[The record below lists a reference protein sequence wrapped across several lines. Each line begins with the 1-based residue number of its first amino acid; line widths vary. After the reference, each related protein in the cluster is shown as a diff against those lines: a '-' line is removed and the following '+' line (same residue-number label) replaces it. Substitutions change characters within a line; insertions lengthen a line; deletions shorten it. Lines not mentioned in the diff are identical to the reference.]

1 MAKKPNRFDLSKAV
15 SKKEAQ
21 RRAQGRAQQRAQVIK
36 ENKELKGTDKAFDSK
51 YGVRPQDFDNLKD
64 ALPDYPNAISHN
76 TVFHDNLRNHL
87 TELAARATL
96 ISQHDVGADKDEDKK
111 LGINQAV
118 QTRVQRAMPALN
130 VHISNAMEQLNR
142 SLAAHAH
149 GVAGGASAFHTAH
162 QAMVAAT
169 NHALDATRHLAQ
181 TDTIGVVG
189 DNKVALRHGLLGGKE
204 IQDNLSGYESE
215 LLSSATNKNVDLP
228 AGVLKPASTDAS
240 TTSGFSPVGQAALRK
255 QKLPATPEEAAQFA
269 ATQKELERKQQLE
282 RFRTAAGTGRYT
294 PTLGEMT
301 RLERGERLRIGKPK
315 PPPYA
320 GIGGT
325 GLSDIKTAV
334 RMHFER
340 TNPGKSFLTSGLNDP
355 DFKSVAK
362 KHWSQN
368 FGNAPG
374 PNFDEP
380 TQSIASRYVK
390 KHLPDVHASLLKL
403 ENHPAVKYA
412 VKHNLGVFDNPET
425 TVNKRLR
432 LMGETQLAG
441 YAEKILKDKFEK
453 PEDDPTN
460 EKVREAKAK
469 KIENPESAP
478 SLTTTAP
485 NVDTAINEAAAGI
498 KSAKESRTNVFFSNA
513 GTGGTQ

>member
-1 MAKKPNRFDLSKAV
+1 MAKKPDVSKLAGAV
-15 SKKEAQ
+15 SKKESERLAKSRSQ
-21 RRAQGRAQQRAQVIK
+21 KRAQVIK
-36 ENKELKGTDKAFDSK
+36 ENKELKETDKAFDSK

-87 TELAARATL
+87 TELAARANFV
-96 ISQHDVGADKDEDKK
+96 SQHDVGADKDEDKK

-118 QTRVQRAMPALN
+118 QTRLQRAMPALQ
-130 VHISNAMEQLNR
+130 VHISNAMDQLNR

-189 DNKVALRHGLLGGKE
+189 DNKVAFRHDLLGGKE

-215 LLSSATNKNVDLP
+215 LRSSAVNKNVDLP
-228 AGVLKPASTDAS
+228 AGVLKPVTTD
-240 TTSGFSPVGQAALRK
+240 TDIRSGFSPVGQAALRK
-255 QKLPATPEEAAQFA
+255 QKLPATPDEAAQYEA
-269 ATQKELERKQQLE
+269 NQKELDRKLQLQK
-282 RFRTAAGTGRYT
+282 FRSAAETGRYT
-294 PTLGEMT
+294 PTLGEMQ
-301 RLERGERLRIGKPK
+301 RLERGERLKIGKPT
-315 PPPYA
+315 PSPYA
-320 GIGGT
+320 GVGGT
-325 GLSDIKTAV
+325 GLRDIKSAV

-340 TNPGKSFLTSGLNDP
+340 NNPGKSFFTSGLNDP

-362 KHWSQN
+362 NHWKQT

-380 TQSIASRYVK
+380 TQSVAASYVK
-390 KHLPDVHASLLKL
+390 KHLPDVHASMLQL

-425 TVNKRLR
+425 TLNKRLR
-432 LMGETQLAG
+432 LMGETELAG
-441 YAEKILKDKFEK
+441 YAEKILKNKFETVD
-453 PEDDPTN
+453 DDPTN
-460 EKVREAKAK
+460 EKVRAAKAK

-478 SLTTTAP
+478 SPTTTAP
-485 NVDTAINEAAAGI
+485 NVDTAIKEAASGI
-498 KSAKESRTNVFFSNA
+498 NSAKESRNAVFSHA
-513 GTGGTQ
+513 RTGGAQ